1 MYINSNPE
9 QLRLGHFRV
18 HLLTIYANK
27 YRKLPLLAKK
37 KRERKYYTNKCNV
50 NAKYDDGIN
59 LALPLKELCFGRKGK
74 KGQDS

>member
-1 MYINSNPE
+1 MNIGNY
-9 QLRLGHFRV
+9 LRWQ
-18 HLLTIYANK
+18 
-27 YRKLPLLAKK
+27 K
-37 KRERKYYTNKCNV
+37 KRKRKYYTNKCNV